1 MSEKRLLV
9 NELHAPAR
17 TNFPRRHFIVHGYE
31 DLWQADVIEMCPY
44 MRFNR
49 GYHYIL
55 IIIDY
60 VLSKHAWTEP
70 LKAKNGNEVMKAIAK
85 IIPDDGTCLK
95 NLHTDIEKEFYN
107 SDVEKLLKKHSIN
120 HYSVMKASIV
130 ERFKKNDM
138 WE

>member
-49 GYHYIL
+49 
-55 IIIDY
+55 
-60 VLSKHAWTEP
+60 
-70 LKAKNGNEVMKAIAK
+70 AKNGNEVMKAIAK

-95 NLHTDIEKEFYN
+95 NLHTDKEKEFYN
-107 SDVEKLLKKHSIN
+107 SDVQKLLKKHSIN